1 LPEKMAKYGER
12 LDRIDERVNRLHIPL
27 AYHYQ
32 LYMLRQ
38 HIELVRGRLAKIAA
52 ARAA

>member
-1 LPEKMAKYGER
+1 MAKYGER

-27 AYHYQ
+27 AYHSQ

-38 HIELVRGRLAKIAA
+38 HIELVRGRLAKITA